1 MSTTEPTTLEKTA
14 PKKAAKKSSGDRATV
29 LYDAPGPRAKVRN
42 NILSAVVLAVLLL
55 AAYYVYVALEDKG
68 QLTSDKWSPFTES
81 TTWTTYLIPGIQGTL
96 IAAGLSI
103 VLALILGAGLGIARL
118 SDHRPVRVV
127 AGFIVELFRAIPVLI
142 LMIFLYQFFAEYQV
156 FKSRY
161 LALAAVVT
169 GLTLYN
175 GSVIAEIVRSGIN
188 SLPKGQTE
196 AAMAIGLRK
205 GQIMRIVLLP
215 QAITA
220 MLPAIISQ
228 MVVALKDSALGYIIG
243 YVEVVRSGQQIG
255 AFYGN
260 FLPALIVVAVIMIIL
275 NSLLTYVATLLEKR
289 LRKGT
294 KGTADPVD
302 TDQGAASTAA

>member
-1 MSTTEPTTLEKTA
+1 MTTANAPLSTEAP
-14 PKKAAKKSSGDRATV
+14 PKKVASAERATV

-42 NILSAVVLAVLLL
+42 HIISAVVLVLVLL
-55 AAYYVYVALEDKG
+55 AAYVIYAKLDEKG
-68 QLTSDKWSPFTES
+68 QLTSEKWSPFTES
-81 TTWTTYLIPGIQGTL
+81 STWTTYLIPGIQGTL
-96 IAAGLSI
+96 VAAGLSI
-103 VLALILGAGLGIARL
+103 VLALILGAVLGIARL
-118 SDHRPVRVV
+118 SDHRPVRLV
-127 AGFIVELFRAIPVLI
+127 AGFFVELFRAIPVLI

-175 GSVIAEIVRSGIN
+175 GSVIAEIVRSGIQ

-205 GQIMRIVLLP
+205 GQIMRMILLP
-215 QAITA
+215 QAVTA

-243 YVEVVRSGQQIG
+243 YVEVVRSGQQVG

-260 FLPALIVVAVIMIIL
+260 FLPALIIVAIIMIIL
-275 NSLLTYVATLLEKR
+275 NSLLTYLATKVEKR
-289 LRKGT
+289 LRRAK
-294 KGTADPVD
+294 KSPVPV
-302 TDQGAASTAA
+302 DQGAAMGGATV